1 MRLANKYRPQ
11 SFDDVVGQS
20 VTTKIL
26 NNYIKDNVLES
37 MLFVGPA
44 GCGKTTCARIFA
56 NNIDGETMEIDA
68 ARNNGVKEIKGIID
82 YAKTTSLTNAN
93 KVIIFDEAH
102 TITPEGWQSLLITLE
117 EGVKHTIFIFCTT
130 DPRKIPNT
138 VISRLKVFHF
148 NAIDQG
154 IIFERLCNITEREQL
169 NISKEVLDY
178 ITRISNNNLREAL
191 TCLEQCIDYDKNI
204 SIDDAYKVLNHIS
217 DRGLEKF
224 FDFIHSDKVRACK
237 YIKKIQHLGFD
248 LYTFIEDCLQYS
260 INKAFNDISFTPNV
274 DFCLN
279 IMQELKY
286 MISNPGSIYTF
297 ICAKVLTYDWSK
309 DTDRKT
315 I

>member
-26 NNYIKDNVLES
+26 NNYIKNNVLES

-117 EGVKHTIFIFCTT
+117 EGIKHTIFIFCTT

-148 NAIDQG
+148 SAIDSTK
-154 IIFERLCNITEREQL
+154 IVNRLRVVVEQEGL
-169 NISKEVLDY
+169 NISNDVLNY
-178 ITRISNNNLREAL
+178 LASISDNNLRKAL
-191 TCLEQCIDYDKNI
+191 TCLEQCIDYNSNI
-204 SIDDAYKVLNHIS
+204 TLQDTYNVLNRIS
-217 DRGLEKF
+217 DKGIEYFFTNVYNDKKKACEYLDTLQKRGN
-224 FDFIHSDKVRACK
+224 
-237 YIKKIQHLGFD
+237 D
-248 LYTFIEDCLQYS
+248 LYMFIEDCLRYA
-260 INKAFNDISFTPNV
+260 IKKALDDIAYANKV

-279 IMQELKY
+279 IMQELKF
-286 MISNPGSIYTF
+286 MVSNPGSIYTF

-309 DTDRKT
+309 DINRET